1 MDHKPK
7 AVLYMLFS
15 AFAFA
20 VMGAM
25 VKLSGSIPVFEKVFF
40 RNLISLIVAYA
51 MIKNSQ
57 ASFWGKRENRK
68 FLLARATLGLI
79 GVVFYFY
86 AISNLILA
94 DSSMLNKLSPFFVTL
109 FACWF
114 LKEKLSPIQIPA
126 LIVVFSGAMLI
137 IKPQFDLSILP
148 ALAGA
153 ASAMTAG
160 AAYTLV
166 RYLKDRENPATIVFY
181 FSFVS
186 VVGMIP
192 FVLMDFHIPTMMQF
206 FFLIGTGV
214 FAAIGQF
221 ALTFAYKYAPA
232 AEISIYNYFSILFSA
247 VIGYLIWGEVPDGL
261 SMLGGALVVAAAGLT
276 FWYSNRKV
284 KTQAAVS
291 VEN

>member
-1 MDHKPK
+1 MDHKPR
-7 AVLYMLFS
+7 AVLYMLIS

-40 RNLISLIVAYA
+40 RNLISLIMAYA

-79 GVVFYFY
+79 GVVLYFY

-126 LIVVFSGAMLI
+126 LIAVFVGALLV
-137 IKPQFDLSILP
+137 IKPQFDLSIVP

-160 AAYTLV
+160 ASYTLV
-166 RYLKDRENPATIVFY
+166 RFLKDRENPATIVFY

-186 VVGMIP
+186 VMGMIP
-192 FVLMDFHIPTMMQF
+192 FVLTNFQVPTGMQL

-221 ALTFAYKYAPA
+221 ALTYAYKYAPA
-232 AEISIYNYFSILFSA
+232 AEISIYNYFSILFSTILGFL
-247 VIGYLIWGEVPDGL
+247 VWGEMPDWM
-261 SMLGGALVVAAAGLT
+261 SMVGGVLIVVAALVT
-276 FWYSNRKV
+276 YLYNNRREQV
-284 KTQAAVS
+284 QAAIS
-291 VEN
+291 VES